1 MKKKKNYNYYAL
13 NFKMPHL
20 FREDLELLE
29 KIIKEELKPKEY
41 KLETEEFEYQ
51 EFKEI
56 SEDTETTSEFH
67 IQTHSPYISI
77 DFSNHSAR
85 LYADSDD
92 LKTIGAL
99 KKIEEIIFRRERKTL
114 WRISNL
120 SMWSIVL
127 IYLPQLLSIMSPK
140 IGSKLVFILLLTFI
154 VMVILWFFIGFRSL
168 NNFSLI
174 EFAYSKNKPNFFTR
188 NKDQIILIIFGT
200 IIGALVTIIFQKIY

>member
-1 MKKKKNYNYYAL
+1 MKKKEIYSSHTL

-29 KIIKEELKPKEY
+29 KIIKKELKPEEY

-51 EFKEI
+51 ELKEI
-56 SEDTETTSEFH
+56 SEDTEPMNKFH
-67 IQTHSPYISI
+67 IQTDSPYISI
-77 DFSNHSAR
+77 DFSNYDAR

-99 KKIEEIIFRRERKTL
+99 KKIEEIISRRERKTL

-127 IYLPQLLSIMSPK
+127 IYLLQLLPIMFPK
-140 IGSKLVFILLLTFI
+140 IGFKLFFILLLTFI
-154 VMVILWFFIGFRSL
+154 IMVILWLFIGFRSL

-174 EFAYSKNKPNFFTR
+174 EFAYSKSKSNFFTR
-188 NKDQIILIIFGT
+188 NKDQIILIIFGA
-200 IIGALVTIIFQKIY
+200 IIGSLVTIIFQKIF